1 MSEWRDEMFGHS
13 ESLHLAELRLG
24 NAGLRRHF
32 WMPAADVYE
41 TTSGWI
47 VKLELAG
54 VRPQDISVTV
64 HGNLLRI
71 RGRRR
76 DWILEETRCCRSLEI
91 CYEQFERVFELTGGL
106 EHGEIKTEYRD
117 GMLLVKIST
126 EESAT

>member
-1 MSEWRDEMFGHS
+1 MFGHS
-13 ESLHLAELRLG
+13 SPRHLSQLSFG
-24 NAGLRRHF
+24 SAGIRRHF

-64 HGNLLRI
+64 DGSALHI

-76 DWILEETRCCRSLEI
+76 DWIVQETQCCRSLEI
-91 CYEQFERVFELTGGL
+91 CYEQFERVFKLSGGL
-106 EHGEIKTEYRD
+106 EDGEITTEYRD

-126 EESAT
+126 VETAS